1 MTNPIFDFE
10 DSSFAFPISDQFA
23 ISANGKPL
31 MRLNDNI
38 AVDIN
43 TGKPHFTIGW
53 TRDDEKDSAQNGNNS
68 Q

>member
-1 MTNPIFDFE
+1 MTDPIFDFD

-23 ISANGKPL
+23 VSANGKPL

-43 TGKPHFTIGW
+43 TGMVEDMFIHFSII
-53 TRDDEKDSAQNGNNS
+53 
-68 Q
+68 

>member
-1 MTNPIFDFE
+1 MTNP
-10 DSSFAFPISDQFA
+10 DQFA

-43 TGKPHFTIGW
+43 TGKPHFTMGW

>member
-38 AVDIN
+38 AVFHD
-43 TGKPHFTIGW
+43 GLDK
-53 TRDDEKDSAQNGNNS
+53 R
-68 Q
+68 

>member
-1 MTNPIFDFE
+1 MTNPIFDFD

-31 MRLNDNI
+31 MRINDNF

-43 TGKPHFTIGW
+43 TGKPHFTMGW
-53 TRDDEKDSAQNGNNS
+53 TRDDENDSS
-68 Q
+68 QD